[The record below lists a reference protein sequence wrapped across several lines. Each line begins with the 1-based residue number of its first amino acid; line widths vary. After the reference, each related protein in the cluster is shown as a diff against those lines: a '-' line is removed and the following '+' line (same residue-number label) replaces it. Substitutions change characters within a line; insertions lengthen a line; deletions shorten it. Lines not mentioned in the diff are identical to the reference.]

1 MIDSLFIKK
10 MRIKAMKTSE
20 GYMPFMGHH
29 TYYRTVG
36 ERTDKA
42 PLILLHGGP
51 GSTHNYFEVLDRVA
65 EEDGRMLVMYD
76 QIGCGN
82 SYVDGRP
89 DLWTAETWVN
99 ELIALRKHL
108 GLDTC
113 HLLGQSW
120 GGMLLL
126 TYICGYEHSGVKSGI
141 LSSTLPASWLWG
153 IEQARMIKELPE
165 EYQEAIKT
173 ATETGDYSSD
183 IYQRAEEEYMLRHA
197 AGKPDPNGPECLLR
211 KKRTGRESYVVGWG
225 PNEYTPMGTLKD
237 YDVIDKL
244 KDIKEPC
251 LVINGGNDLCTPYIA
266 KVMYDNIPNSRW
278 ELFREC
284 RHMCFV
290 EDNDHY
296 VEVLKEWL
304 NEKD

>member
-1 MIDSLFIKK
+1 
-10 MRIKAMKTSE
+10 MKINE
-20 GYMPFMGHH
+20 GYMPFMGYK

-304 NEKD
+304 NEND

>member
-1 MIDSLFIKK
+1 
-10 MRIKAMKTSE
+10 MKISE

-89 DLWTAETWVN
+89 ELWKAETWVN

-197 AGKPDPNGPECLLR
+197 AGKPDPDGPECLLR

-266 KVMYDNIPNSRW
+266 KIMYDNIPNSRW

>member
-1 MIDSLFIKK
+1 
-10 MRIKAMKTSE
+10 MKISE

-89 DLWTAETWVN
+89 ELWKAETWVN

-173 ATETGDYSSD
+173 ATETGDYSND

-197 AGKPDPNGPECLLR
+197 AGKPDPDGPECLLR

>member
-1 MIDSLFIKK
+1 
-10 MRIKAMKTSE
+10 MKINE
-20 GYMPFMGHH
+20 GYMPFMGYK

-197 AGKPDPNGPECLLR
+197 AGKPDPDGPECLLR

-244 KDIKEPC
+244 KDVKEPC

>member
-10 MRIKAMKTSE
+10 MRIKAMKISE

-89 DLWTAETWVN
+89 DLWTAETWEN

-197 AGKPDPNGPECLLR
+197 AGKPDPDGPECLLR

>member
-1 MIDSLFIKK
+1 
-10 MRIKAMKTSE
+10 MKISE

-89 DLWTAETWVN
+89 ELWKAETWVN

-197 AGKPDPNGPECLLR
+197 AGKPDPDGPECLLR

>member
-1 MIDSLFIKK
+1 
-10 MRIKAMKTSE
+10 MRIKAMKISE

-89 DLWTAETWVN
+89 ELWKAETWVN
-99 ELIALRKHL
+99 ELIALREHL

-183 IYQRAEEEYMLRHA
+183 IYQRAEEEYMMRHA

-211 KKRTGRESYVVGWG
+211 KKRTGRESYVIGWG

-251 LVINGGNDLCTPYIA
+251 LVINGGNDLCTPYVA

>member
-1 MIDSLFIKK
+1 
-10 MRIKAMKTSE
+10 MKTSE

-89 DLWTAETWVN
+89 ELWTAETWVN

-126 TYICGYEHSGVKSGI
+126 TYICGYEHSGVKSGV

-173 ATETGDYSSD
+173 ATETGDYSND

-197 AGKPDPNGPECLLR
+197 AGKPDPDGPECLLR